1 MAGGAN
7 RIVSF
12 LRPVGTGAWP
22 GGLGAAGTVK
32 PSGLGTPRGVGR
44 PGGLGGAGIEGTPG
58 GLGGVGGNGAP
69 SGIMK

>member
-12 LRPVGTGAWP
+12 LRPVGTGACP
-22 GGLGAAGTVK
+22 GGLGAAGTAK
-32 PSGLGTPRGVGR
+32 PGSLGAPPEGGM

>member
-12 LRPVGTGAWP
+12 LRPVGTGACP
-22 GGLGAAGTVK
+22 GGLG
-32 PSGLGTPRGVGR
+32 TPWGVGR